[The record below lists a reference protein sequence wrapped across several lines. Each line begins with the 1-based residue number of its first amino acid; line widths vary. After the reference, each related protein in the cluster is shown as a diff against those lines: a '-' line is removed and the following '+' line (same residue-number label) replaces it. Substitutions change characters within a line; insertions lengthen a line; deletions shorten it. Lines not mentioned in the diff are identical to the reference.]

1 MSEQFRGTGRRKTSV
16 AQVRVLSNGSGQ
28 FIVNKKAIGEYFDR
42 LDLVMVAKQPIQ
54 YLEQSGNYDIIVSV
68 KGGGISGLAGAILH
82 GLSHALLKVD
92 ESLRPPLR
100 RAGFLT
106 RDSRMVERKK
116 YGRKGARGRFQFS
129 KR

>member
-1 MSEQFRGTGRRKTSV
+1 MG
-16 AQVRVLSNGSGQ
+16 
-28 FIVNKKAIGEYFDR
+28 YFDR

-68 KGGGISGLAGAILH
+68 KGGGISGQAGAILH

-129 KR
+129 MKKKRKTNKKEKNNRKKSKKKRKKKK

>member
-28 FIVNKKAIGEYFDR
+28 FIDNKKAIDEYFDR

-68 KGGGISGLAGAILH
+68 KGGGISGRAGAILH